1 MVVSVH
7 RRRINSE
14 EKAKVVVALWEA
26 ECIQFLAA
34 PAILHYRMILKK
46 RIILAQFIL
55 FFKWPKCK
63 TASGGRNI

>member
-46 RIILAQFIL
+46 RIILAGPIHPIL
-55 FFKWPKCK
+55 QM
-63 TASGGRNI
+63 AQVQNS